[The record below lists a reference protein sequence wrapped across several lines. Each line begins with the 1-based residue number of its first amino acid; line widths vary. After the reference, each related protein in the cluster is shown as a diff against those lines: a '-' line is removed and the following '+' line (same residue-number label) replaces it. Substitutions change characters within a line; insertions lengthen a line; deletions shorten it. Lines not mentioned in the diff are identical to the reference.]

1 MGWSYSWNYRR
12 KRSFLT
18 SRFLQRHL
26 QFKCFT
32 LVTYKYRSIIFS
44 FILDLCTT
52 NKMINNN
59 NKTNKTIWSPASS
72 CEEENEMKMASGNG
86 LACHTCQRHFGSP
99 TKLEL
104 HYRKVHNHPASSSE
118 PSVASK
124 ASRKERVFKVCY
136 VYRYTGTLSC
146 ISEWKKSQYLFK
158 HLF

>member
-1 MGWSYSWNYRR
+1 MVILLKLSKKKKFCNFQISSTALKAPKIQIFHPCYIYM
-12 KRSFLT
+12 
-18 SRFLQRHL
+18 
-26 QFKCFT
+26 
-32 LVTYKYRSIIFS
+32 YRSIIFS
-44 FILDLCTT
+44 YILDLCTT

-146 ISEWKKSQYLFK
+146 ISE
-158 HLF
+158 